1 MVYSLV
7 PRRRQHSFA
16 ETSVKTL
23 NSVDFTVF
31 KFAVTMSVPL
41 YPCVCSL
48 SATAFSLGK
57 QRGSNELC
65 NTVVKSKQLVCLIRK
80 TTLCSPLQKTSH
92 MLYWKAEKKIPEQNK
107 LGHNISSYCLSLY
120 HVIQQDPFPKSVLM

>member
-16 ETSVKTL
+16 ETSAKTL
-23 NSVDFTVF
+23 EQRRFYNLQIHSHYVMQYPFILAFVRSLLPRF
-31 KFAVTMSVPL
+31 RWENREAVTV
-41 YPCVCSL
+41 
-48 SATAFSLGK
+48 
-57 QRGSNELC
+57 
-65 NTVVKSKQLVCLIRK
+65 RK

-120 HVIQQDPFPKSVLM
+120 HVI

>member
-23 NSVDFTVF
+23 LNSVDFAIF
-31 KFAVTMSVPL
+31 KFTVIMSVPL
-41 YPCVCSL
+41 YPRVRSL
-48 SATAFSLGK
+48 SAIGFSLGK
-57 QRGSNELC
+57 WRGSSELC

-92 MLYWKAEKKIPEQNK
+92 MLYWKAEKKNTGTKQTRT
-107 LGHNISSYCLSLY
+107 
-120 HVIQQDPFPKSVLM
+120 

>member
-16 ETSVKTL
+16 ETSVKTVL
-23 NSVDFTVF
+23 NSVDFTIF
-31 KFAVTMSVPL
+31 KFTVIMSVPL
-41 YPCVCSL
+41 YPRVRSL
-48 SATAFSLGK
+48 SAIGFSLGK
-57 QRGSNELC
+57 WRGSSELC

-120 HVIQQDPFPKSVLM
+120 HVI

>member
-23 NSVDFTVF
+23 NSVDFTIF

-41 YPCVCSL
+41 YPRVRSL

-57 QRGSNELC
+57 
-65 NTVVKSKQLVCLIRK
+65 
-80 TTLCSPLQKTSH
+80 
-92 MLYWKAEKKIPEQNK
+92 
-107 LGHNISSYCLSLY
+107 
-120 HVIQQDPFPKSVLM
+120 